1 METVETEPHLEVL
14 TQHIAGCLVVPGASA
29 AADVKVIMDFGSGVT
44 SMSEEPVEAFQGQP
58 GVTQTALAQAFVGNE
73 RVVTLLDQECDI
85 ETQSC
90 IST

>member
-1 METVETEPHLEVL
+1 MEAL
-14 TQHIAGCLVVPGASA
+14 TQRIAGRLVVPGASA
-29 AADVKVIMDFGSGVT
+29 AAGVKVLMDSGSGVT
-44 SMSEEPVEAFQGQP
+44 SMSEELVEALQGQP
-58 GVTQTALAQAFVGNE
+58 GMTQTALSQAFVGNG